1 MFLYEMQSID
11 IVFTVVVGGLLLLLL
26 VFLLIKKITDRKV
39 KKALV
44 AEMDRLKNEDS
55 AAALANVRKVEK
67 VEPVVKQVEEVEQ
80 LSLKEEIVENQVEED
95 QVEPENEPEVVE
107 ETPEVVEVKEE
118 CVEEPVVEQNEE
130 PAVLVETAEVSEDA
144 IVEPV
149 VESLEEAPVQ
159 VEETKEETPEVEE
172 VKTGRTYNGKYEI
185 YKENNYYRYRLKAS
199 NGEILFESEI
209 YATYKTA
216 RSSIDAV
223 KRNIINGKTTIIVD
237 KKKNY
242 KFKLTAANHRVLV
255 ISANYNSEKAAQ
267 SALESFKRFGQT
279 DDIVDVELPADEI
292 DAQLIELSK
301 EHDEDKKGGKFILK
315 KDANGEFSWEFKPN
329 NGEVLCRASGY
340 SSKNTI
346 DTSVLSFK
354 ENVRNGK
361 FYVYCDKNNRYQF
374 KLYSQSG
381 RLSMIGE
388 SYDSQEAV
396 QSVVRSILNFIE
408 LAVIQDKTNP
418 SVKTTKTVT
427 KTTTKTTTVVK

>member
-11 IVFTVVVGGLLLLLL
+11 IIFTVVVGGLLLLLL
-26 VFLLIKKITDRKV
+26 VFLLVKKITDRKV
-39 KKALV
+39 RKTLV
-44 AEMDRLKNEDS
+44 AEMDKLKNEDS
-55 AAALANVRKVEK
+55 AVALANVRNVEK
-67 VEPVVKQVEEVEQ
+67 VEPVEKQVEEVEQ
-80 LSLKEEIVENQVEED
+80 LSLQEETVENQVEAV

-107 ETPEVVEVKEE
+107 ET
-118 CVEEPVVEQNEE
+118 
-130 PAVLVETAEVSEDA
+130 
-144 IVEPV
+144 
-149 VESLEEAPVQ
+149 PVQ